1 MYACNWHD
9 LLLIDLKGFTM
20 FFLHKLVFILIDI
33 INKHLNNN
41 LISGNRIVNTFA
53 IQQETWTQWKN
64 LKT

>member
-1 MYACNWHD
+1 MYARNWHD
-9 LLLIDLKGFTM
+9 LLLIDLKGLTM
-20 FFLHKLVFILIDI
+20 FLHKLVFISIDI

-41 LISGNRIVNTFA
+41 LISGNRIVNTFS

>member
-9 LLLIDLKGFTM
+9 LLLIDLEGFTM
-20 FFLHKLVFILIDI
+20 FSLHKLVFISIDI

-41 LISGNRIVNTFA
+41 LISGNRIVNTFS